1 MCLSKVSRLLQRCG
15 FFSGAD
21 GVLRRSCS
29 CWWVLLRVLRSV
41 LHRHV
46 APLQARLH
54 GVFPLSWSLPCV
66 FLQLR
71 IRQLHPVVRMVF
83 AWATAVL
90 CIVMDSLALLLVRC
104 CRLLVVLLD
113 FLIWSGLFPVARASD
128 PENVPYIDADLG
140 ASCAGR
146 RWRVCIARHVW
157 SAPLCDTRLSHILV
171 PRAGLRRRLCV
182 WRSLTLRA
190 GSRVESVAS

>member
-1 MCLSKVSRLLQRCG
+1 MSSGDHVLAGGSSSYPPLRASPSRCSTASQVTWCFPSLLVIALCVSPASPSQAPPCRE
-15 FFSGAD
+15 D
-21 GVLRRSCS
+21 GVRLGDRGGF
-29 CWWVLLRVLRSV
+29 WLL
-41 LHRHV
+41 
-46 APLQARLH
+46 
-54 GVFPLSWSLPCV
+54 
-66 FLQLR
+66 
-71 IRQLHPVVRMVF
+71 
-83 AWATAVL
+83 VL

-113 FLIWSGLFPVARASD
+113 FLIWSGLFLVARASD
-128 PENVPYIDADLG
+128 PDNVPYIDDDRG

-171 PRAGLRRRLCV
+171 ARAGLRRRLCV